1 LIARRS
7 LLVLALVAG
16 LIAGA
21 LYFIGAQRVDVV
33 VAARDVAVIRPL
45 TAQDLEVRSVPPDA
59 LPVGALSSVADV
71 IGRVPTAPLWHGQPL
86 VVHALADDAATFHTG
101 LTLRPGERAIAI
113 PVVAVSAVGGAI
125 SPGAR
130 VDVIAV
136 PLIGRAPA
144 GRVVEL
150 LAAEALVLD
159 VRTESGAPYQRRSQ
173 DAAFTVDRIG
183 SVVIAITPADE
194 IRFADRIATSTFVL
208 AFSSARSP

>member
-1 LIARRS
+1 MIARRS

-16 LIAGA
+16 VIAGA
-21 LYFIGAQRVDVV
+21 LYFVGAQRVDMV
-33 VAARDVAVIRPL
+33 VASHDVALVRPL

-59 LPVGALSSVADV
+59 LPPGALSRVDDA
-71 IGRVPTAPLWHGQPL
+71 IGRFPLTPLWQGQPL
-86 VVHALADDAATFHTG
+86 VVHALADDAAIFHTG

-130 VDVIAV
+130 VDVLAV

-144 GRVVEL
+144 GRTVEL
-150 LAAEALVLD
+150 LAADALVLD
-159 VRTESGAPYQRRSQ
+159 VRAESGAPYVPRSP
-173 DAAFTVDRIG
+173 DTALAVERIG
-183 SVVIAITPADE
+183 SVIIAISPADE

-208 AFSSARSP
+208 AFSSAH

>member
-1 LIARRS
+1 MIARRW

-16 LIAGA
+16 LTAGA
-21 LYFIGAQRVDVV
+21 LYFIGAQRIAMV
-33 VAARDVAVIRPL
+33 VASRDVAVIRPL

-59 LPVGALSSVADV
+59 LPAGAISSVDEV
-71 IGRVPTAPLWHGQPL
+71 IGRVPSTPLWQGQPL
-86 VVHALADDAATFHTG
+86 VAHALADDAATFHTG

-130 VDVIAV
+130 IDVLAV
-136 PLIGRAPA
+136 PLLGRAPA
-144 GRVVEL
+144 GRAVEL

-159 VRTESGAPYQRRSQ
+159 VRTESGAPYVPRPHDS
-173 DAAFTVDRIG
+173 AFAVDRIG
-183 SVVIAITPADE
+183 SVIIAIAPADE

-208 AFSSARSP
+208 AFSSAH

>member
-16 LIAGA
+16 LTAGA
-21 LYFIGAQRVDVV
+21 LYFISAQRVAMV
-33 VAARDVAVIRPL
+33 VASRDVPVIRPL
-45 TAQDLEVRSVPPDA
+45 TAEDLEVRGVPPDA
-59 LPVGALSSVADV
+59 LPAGALSSVDDV
-71 IGRVPTAPLWHGQPL
+71 IGRVPITPLWQGQPL
-86 VVHALADDAATFHTG
+86 VAHALADDTATFHTG

-130 VDVIAV
+130 VDVLAV

-144 GRVVEL
+144 GRGVEL
-150 LAAEALVLD
+150 LAADALVLD
-159 VRTESGAPYQRRSQ
+159 VRTESGAPYVPRAR
-173 DAAFTVDRIG
+173 DAAFAADRIG
-183 SVVIAITPADE
+183 SVIIAIAPADE

-208 AFSSARSP
+208 AFSSAH